1 MKNLDILIFTLLVI
15 FCFITFFIST
25 FRAFESVSKKN
36 DYISKKRGI
45 ISRFLAY
52 LESLTSDQ

>member
-1 MKNLDILIFTLLVI
+1 MKNLDIIILNIIVI

-25 FRAFESVSKKN
+25 FRAFENVVKKEN
-36 DYISKKRGI
+36 PKATKRGI

-52 LESLTSDQ
+52 LQSLVND

>member
-1 MKNLDILIFTLLVI
+1 MKNLDIIVLNIIVV

-25 FRAFESVSKKN
+25 FRAFESVAKQENSK
-36 DYISKKRGI
+36 SEKRGI

-52 LESLTSDQ
+52 LQNLVND

>member
-1 MKNLDILIFTLLVI
+1 MKNLDIIILNVIVI

-25 FRAFESVSKKN
+25 FRAFENVTKKEN
-36 DYISKKRGI
+36 PKFEKRGI

-52 LESLTSDQ
+52 LQSLVND

>member
-1 MKNLDILIFTLLVI
+1 MKNLDIIVLNVIVI

-25 FRAFESVSKKN
+25 FRAFEGASKEN
-36 DYISKKRGI
+36 SQEFEKRGI

-52 LESLTSDQ
+52 LQSLVND

>member
-1 MKNLDILIFTLLVI
+1 MKNLDIIVLNIIVV

-25 FRAFESVSKKN
+25 FRAFESVSKQQ
-36 DYISKKRGI
+36 DSKLEKRGI

-52 LESLTSDQ
+52 LQSLVND

>member
-1 MKNLDILIFTLLVI
+1 MKNLDIIVLNIIVV

-25 FRAFESVSKKN
+25 FRAFESVSKQK
-36 DYISKKRGI
+36 DPKIEKRGI

-52 LESLTSDQ
+52 LQNLVND